1 MLKKFSFSSLLSGLV
16 LMALV
21 VVAVLLLRRGAIAA
35 QPTEDMVTI
44 PAGEFTMGL
53 TYEQLVQITN
63 VQATETLPYGQPEL
77 PHAYP
82 PLRVWLDE
90 YQIDR
95 YEVTNNDYRACVN
108 AGDCTPP
115 GAGYSCS
122 VQTTCQTEE
131 SGEEVCSAETVCE
144 PSRNATAADAP
155 YYFDSSYAEYP
166 MVNVTWQEAQTYCQ
180 WRGGRLPTEAEWEK
194 AARGTDVRLY
204 PWGNEWDASR
214 VSHIYADPDHP
225 DIPSS
230 LAEAIPTTNQS
241 PYGVV
246 NMVGGVMEWTH
257 DLYYTYS
264 PYHEEARSLQF
275 AASEDDP
282 IIWYIV
288 RGGVVSASSLAT
300 VTTRSKTSLSGFPDL
315 GFRCVVGPAPKPLA
329 EISELLPWYPLPEP
343 QPVFLESTDVIYFP
357 SGEFLYGDRVRESRR
372 TTDPIQVSLPSFYI
386 DRYEVSNA
394 DFVSFLKLVG
404 ANFRACYYQNCY
416 YDRPWSELINT
427 LESVPDKPAEPSW
440 YGAYAYCNWRGGQ
453 LPTEMEWE
461 RANPETKFDFLSYPA
476 YYLGEWTSD
485 VYVDTFPQT
494 TSISF
499 TLDINTFEDQVASRF
514 RSDQHI
520 TAGVSN
526 RGGLAPTSGAAFRC
540 VYIP

>member
-1 MLKKFSFSSLLSGLV
+1 
-16 LMALV
+16 
-21 VVAVLLLRRGAIAA
+21 
-35 QPTEDMVTI
+35 
-44 PAGEFTMGL
+44 MGL

-82 PLRVWLDE
+82 PFRVWLDE

-131 SGEEVCSAETVCE
+131 SGEEVCAAETVCE

-315 GFRCVVGPAPKPLA
+315 GFRCVVGPEPKPLA
-329 EISELLPWYPLPEP
+329 QISELLPWYPLPEP
-343 QPVFLESTDVIYFP
+343 QTMNLDDNTNIVYFP
-357 SGEFLYGDRVRESRR
+357 AGEFVYGSNVYEKRR
-372 TTDPIQVSLPSFYI
+372 TNEPIKINTHDFYI
-386 DRYEVSNA
+386 DRYEVTKA
-394 DFVSFLKLVG
+394 DYLVFLRLVG

-416 YDRPWSELINT
+416 YDYPFNELLEQLEGNT
-427 LESVPDKPAEPSW
+427 EPAEPTW
-440 YGAYAYCNWRGGQ
+440 YGAYAYCAWRGGH
-453 LPTEMEWE
+453 LPSEMEWD
-461 RANPETKFDFLSYPA
+461 RANPETRFNFPYGPNYNLR
-476 YYLGEWTSD
+476 EWTSD
-485 VYVDTFPQT
+485 QYFEEFPSTNAISLTIQDIPGKYVVVRMR
-494 TSISF
+494 
-499 TLDINTFEDQVASRF
+499 NAEDVNIGMNWRF
-514 RSDQHI
+514 RQEPDNEAS
-520 TAGVSN
+520 
-526 RGGLAPTSGAAFRC
+526 FRC
-540 VYIP
+540 AYIPSTDEVSE